1 MKKKPEQKSGL
12 TVEMIQGGLDEMRA
26 ATVHRIERDPAYIRV
41 AKFADVEGIL
51 QTLLRALDE
60 SETPWPVPEQPYC
73 QQYTMD
79 LIAQNLCFVALAEGT
94 RVVGVIMLDR
104 ARWPWTHP
112 NSESG
117 RHLYN
122 QHFWVDPAYRR
133 GGTAS
138 KLLQMAAARA
148 DAEGLPLLLISS
160 SSSPDV
166 DLADRFFATQGFKR
180 IGGTYFR
187 AAKE

>member
-1 MKKKPEQKSGL
+1 MKKKLEQSIALVPEVG
-12 TVEMIQGGLDEMRA
+12 
-26 ATVHRIERDPAYIRV
+26 TVHRIERDPAYIRP
-41 AKFADVEGIL
+41 AKFGDVEGIVA
-51 QTLLRALDE
+51 TLMRPWSE
-60 SETPWPVPEQPYC
+60 SATPWPEPEQPYC

-79 LIAQNLCFVALAEGT
+79 LIAQGLCFVALADGT
-94 RVVGVIMLDR
+94 RVVGVIMLDH

-122 QHFWVDPAYRR
+122 QHFWVEPAYRR

-138 KLLQMAAARA
+138 KLLKMATARA
-148 DAEGLPLLLISS
+148 DTAGLPLLLISS
-160 SSSPDV
+160 SSSPDI
-166 DLADRFFATQGFKR
+166 DLTDRFFATSGFKR

-187 AAKE
+187 SAKE